1 MHRPN
6 PFSIPTLHHVPN
18 LISRSPLRRGFPVVL
33 LVLACFALSSTA
45 QAQLPSPTPD
55 GGYPG
60 NNTAEGD
67 GALSSVQINLSTGDG
82 TSNTAN
88 GFNAL
93 KSNTTGGFNTAI
105 GAGALPNNTTGNS
118 NTATGVNVLV
128 SNTTGIGNTANGV
141 AALLSNTT
149 GIGNTANGLDALQS
163 NTTGSDN
170 TAIGFNALFH
180 NTTGH
185 NNT

>member
-67 GALSSVQINLSTGDG
+67 GALSSVQINLSTGIQ
-82 TSNTAN
+82 
-88 GFNAL
+88 
-93 KSNTTGGFNTAI
+93 NTAI
-105 GAGALPNNTTGNS
+105 GF
-118 NTATGVNVLV
+118 
-128 SNTTGIGNTANGV
+128 
-141 AALLSNTT
+141 
-149 GIGNTANGLDALQS
+149 DALQS
-163 NTTGSDN
+163 NTSGNGN
-170 TAIGFNALFH
+170 TAIGNEALL
-180 NTTGH
+180 

>member
-88 GFNAL
+88 GV
-93 KSNTTGGFNTAI
+93 T
-105 GAGALPNNTTGNS
+105 
-118 NTATGVNVLV
+118 
-128 SNTTGIGNTANGV
+128 
-141 AALLSNTT
+141 ALLSNTT
-149 GIGNTANGLDALQS
+149 GSGNTANGLDALQS

-180 NTTGH
+180 NTTGR
-185 NNT
+185 NNTANG